1 MSEHLFRTN
10 RLHSLYE
17 ALVHHASSPQ
27 AAFVT
32 LLGRRLNGVQYDVG
46 YHQSDRG

>member
-27 AAFVT
+27 VAFITLLEEGLAAFGIT
-32 LLGRRLNGVQYDVG
+32 QGLR
-46 YHQSDRG
+46 